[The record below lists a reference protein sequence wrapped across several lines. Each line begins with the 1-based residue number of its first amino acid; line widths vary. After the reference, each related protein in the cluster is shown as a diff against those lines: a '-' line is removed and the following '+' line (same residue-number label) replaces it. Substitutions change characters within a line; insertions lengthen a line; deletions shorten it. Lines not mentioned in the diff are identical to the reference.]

1 MMLHK
6 FYPIVPDYPWLAR
19 IVPAGI
25 KTIQLRLK
33 DADQA
38 EILQQIEQSLKLCRD
53 HDCQLIVND
62 YWQEAIQLGADY
74 IHLGQE
80 DLEAADLP
88 TIKAAGLKLGLS
100 SHSHEELDI
109 AIAADP
115 EYIALGPVYETTLKK
130 MKWSPQGLD
139 RLSEW
144 KSRISCP
151 LVAIGGITLER
162 SNAVWNAG
170 ADSIA
175 VVTDIIANP
184 DPEKRIKEWL
194 DSVRDL

>member
-1 MMLHK
+1 MLHK